1 MIEAWVE
8 VSEVKEPISQPAQ
21 WNISAQLH
29 IGFIIDS
36 LQAPTKGVLK
46 LEIVSV
52 GGGILHVSGL
62 RIPRDLAMRF
72 GAAGLRYNLN
82 DAPASVTV
90 LWLEATG
97 LYLHFLYE
105 REVNAGSQSAI
116 GARPNTEAAEGWV
129 VDGNA
134 IRDIGILESAGAGN
148 RRVVAA
154 GLNAVDRAGAQ
165 IEKIGYTTL
174 NGNILKE
181 SVGDIRGDSRRGSVH
196 RDGGGADFHGLGNL
210 AGFEDDFDAGGL
222 VDLHLGALH
231 AGDLE
236 AGLLHLN

>member
-1 MIEAWVE
+1 ME
-8 VSEVKEPISQPAQ
+8 VAAELAV
-21 WNISAQLH
+21 
-29 IGFIIDS
+29 
-36 LQAPTKGVLK
+36 
-46 LEIVSV
+46 
-52 GGGILHVSGL
+52 GL
-62 RIPRDLAMRF
+62 R
-72 GAAGLRYNLN
+72 AAGLGDDLD
-82 DAPASVTV
+82 DAATGVAI
-90 LWLEATG
+90 LRFEATG
-97 LYLHFLYE
+97 LDLHFLDE
-105 REVNAGSQSAI
+105 GLI
-116 GARPNTEAAEGWV
+116 DPAAKRTVGTCPDAQASEGRV
-129 VDGNA
+129 IDGNA
-134 IRDIGILESAGAGN
+134 VRHIGILESAGAGN
-148 RRVVAA
+148 GRVVAA

-196 RDGGGADFHGLGNL
+196 GDGGGADFHGLGNL